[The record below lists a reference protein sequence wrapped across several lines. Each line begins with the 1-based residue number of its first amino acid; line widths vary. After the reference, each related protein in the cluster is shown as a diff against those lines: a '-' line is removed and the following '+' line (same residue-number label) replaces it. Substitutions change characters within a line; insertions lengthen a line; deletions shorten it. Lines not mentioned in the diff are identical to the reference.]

1 MACVAAKIV
10 LVVLVVVGVAI
21 GVAWGL
27 GALLVYLF
35 LAAIA
40 GAISFGA
47 GTGGEWLSGASRGR
61 FHRDPRRRS

>member
-1 MACVAAKIV
+1 MAARIALGV
-10 LVVLVVVGVAI
+10 LVAVGIAI

-35 LAAIA
+35 LAAVA

-47 GTGGEWLSGASRGR
+47 SAGGDWLSGASRGR
-61 FHRDPRRRS
+61 FHREPRRRS